1 MPMVALSYVGYGSDV
16 SLPDVEGVLGSDDT
30 VLIVDDERE
39 LEPDPDPD
47 PEPDPDVDGVVD
59 PEALGPPLRDRL
71 TPAPPEPRAE
81 PAAPVVPRPEVT
93 FFGALAAGLRPLRA
107 ERRTVGRPL
116 RMACS
121 YAISWRR

>member
-1 MPMVALSYVGYGSDV
+1 M
-16 SLPDVEGVLGSDDT
+16 
-30 VLIVDDERE
+30 LIVVDERE

-47 PEPDPDVDGVVD
+47 PEPDVDGVVD

-71 TPAPPEPRAE
+71 TPTPPEPRAE

-93 FFGALAAGLRPLRA
+93 FFGVLAAGLRPLRA